1 MKNKLIILL
10 LLFVTLQTNAQD
22 YHKLLDTG
30 KVWYDVH
37 IGEFGYIY
45 AENNTPDYNNMYYAN
60 DTAYL
65 PIGPHPYAISL
76 IVREDTI
83 TKKVYK
89 RSFTDHNTPLYPEDI
104 IYDFSLQEGDSIY
117 YPSVTNI
124 CSGTGWFYIDS
135 IRTISYFGT
144 ERNVFYLNNH
154 YPNAPNTIWI
164 EGIGS
169 LGGVQY
175 FNAFPMIWECG
186 ELTCCYHNDELLYQ
200 SANGEHWGCSFENVD
215 IDELVNNTIR
225 IYPNPA
231 NQSFTID
238 LSAGGEAETL
248 ILRLYDIYG
257 KCVKQKKIHS
267 IKEQTNISTL
277 PYGLYLLKI
286 SSDNKTLYS
295 NKIIKL

>member
-104 IYDFSLQEGDSIY
+104 IYDFSLQQV
-117 YPSVTNI
+117 SVL
-124 CSGTGWFYIDS
+124 FAK
-135 IRTISYFGT
+135 
-144 ERNVFYLNNH
+144 
-154 YPNAPNTIWI
+154 P
-164 EGIGS
+164 
-169 LGGVQY
+169 
-175 FNAFPMIWECG
+175 
-186 ELTCCYHNDELLYQ
+186 
-200 SANGEHWGCSFENVD
+200 
-215 IDELVNNTIR
+215 
-225 IYPNPA
+225 
-231 NQSFTID
+231 
-238 LSAGGEAETL
+238 
-248 ILRLYDIYG
+248 
-257 KCVKQKKIHS
+257 
-267 IKEQTNISTL
+267 L
-277 PYGLYLLKI
+277 PY
-286 SSDNKTLYS
+286 
-295 NKIIKL
+295 

>member
-1 MKNKLIILL
+1 
-10 LLFVTLQTNAQD
+10 LFEKTQLQ
-22 YHKLLDTG
+22 
-30 KVWYDVH
+30 
-37 IGEFGYIY
+37 
-45 AENNTPDYNNMYYAN
+45 
-60 DTAYL
+60 
-65 PIGPHPYAISL
+65 
-76 IVREDTI
+76 
-83 TKKVYK
+83 KKYK

-215 IDELVNNTIR
+215 IEEIKKDNSIIL
-225 IYPNPA
+225 YPNPID
-231 NQSFTID
+231 NISLLEFGNPKSEVFVLQVYDMTGKQLSVKTTNNSFFKI
-238 LSAGGEAETL
+238 
-248 ILRLYDIYG
+248 
-257 KCVKQKKIHS
+257 QKKNY
-267 IKEQTNISTL
+267 KQ
-277 PYGLYLLKI
+277 GLYFYQLI
-286 SSDNKTLYS
+286 NKNKLIYS
-295 NKIIKL
+295 NKFIIQ